1 MLYICS
7 EIVVFGRKNALY
19 DSGKIVFGREKMI
32 NN

>member
-19 DSGKIVFGREKMI
+19 DSGKIVFRTRENDKY
-32 NN
+32 